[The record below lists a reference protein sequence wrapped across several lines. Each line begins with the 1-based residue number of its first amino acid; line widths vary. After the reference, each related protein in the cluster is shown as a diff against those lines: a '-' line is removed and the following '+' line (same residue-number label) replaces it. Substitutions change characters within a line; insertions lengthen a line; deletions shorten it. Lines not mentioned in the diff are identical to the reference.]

1 MKTFRLLQARDA
13 DDPVIVEEHQSFA
26 SRLGIPVEQILRHDC
41 LNEKT
46 SADRV
51 TQGVDAV
58 LVGGSGRYSVYDDE
72 PWLDDFKRTLADLAN
87 QQFPTFASCFG
98 FQAIVVALGGDVGLD
113 SEGAEVGTFTLT
125 LTDAGKSDRLFGHL
139 PPVFKVQEGHKDRAM
154 NLPDS
159 VVNLAQ
165 SDRCPYQAIRIGD
178 GPVYATQF
186 HPELTGTENRAR
198 FQRYL
203 DFYAKTFGDVR
214 AQEMLDGFNDSPL
227 TEDLLARFAA
237 LLD

>member
-1 MKTFRLLQARDA
+1 
-13 DDPVIVEEHQSFA
+13 
-26 SRLGIPVEQILRHDC
+26 
-41 LNEKT
+41 
-46 SADRV
+46 
-51 TQGVDAV
+51 
-58 LVGGSGRYSVYDDE
+58 
-72 PWLDDFKRTLADLAN
+72 
-87 QQFPTFASCFG
+87 
-98 FQAIVVALGGDVGLD
+98 
-113 SEGAEVGTFTLT
+113 
-125 LTDAGKSDRLFGHL
+125 
-139 PPVFKVQEGHKDRAM
+139 M